1 MIEDLLDELHGAK
14 FFSKIDLR
22 SGYHQIRMHP
32 DDIAEAAFN
41 THQGHFEYIVM
52 PFGLSNALATFQ
64 SLMNQ
69 LLQPFL
75 RKFAL
80 VFFDDILIYNKTME
94 EHCQHVQQ
102 ILQTLRKHKL
112 FAKLSKCTFG
122 QQQIEYLGDIISA
135 QGVSTDP
142 TKIQAVQDCPVP
154 KSITEL
160 RAFLGLA
167 GYYRRFIR
175 DYGKIC
181 QPLFEALKKGEFHW
195 SSKQLDA
202 FNKIKQALCS
212 TPVLALLDFTQ
223 PFILEADAS
232 DKSIGAVLM
241 QGGRPISFLSKS
253 LGLKSA
259 ELFTYEKEAMAII
272 EALKNG
278 GITSVRLISSSELI
292 KRA

>member
-32 DDIAEAAFN
+32 DDIAKAAFN
-41 THQGHFEYIVM
+41 THQGHFEYIVI

-80 VFFDDILIYNKTME
+80 VFFDDILIYSKTME

-122 QQQIEYLGDIISA
+122 QQQMEYLGDIILA

-142 TKIQAVQDCPVP
+142 TKIQAVQDWPVP

-241 QGGRPISFLSKS
+241 QGADPFHS
-253 LGLKSA
+253 
-259 ELFTYEKEAMAII
+259 
-272 EALKNG
+272 
-278 GITSVRLISSSELI
+278 
-292 KRA
+292 